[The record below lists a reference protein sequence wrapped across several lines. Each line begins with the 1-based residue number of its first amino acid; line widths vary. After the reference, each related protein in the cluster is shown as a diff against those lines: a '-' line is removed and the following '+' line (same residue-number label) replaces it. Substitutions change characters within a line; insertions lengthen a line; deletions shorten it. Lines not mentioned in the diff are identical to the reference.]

1 MAATAKVVNENR
13 RTVLD
18 GGGKVTL
25 SGGGQRRILYQ
36 NTCDAAQGHTTSHCQ
51 DQDHPE
57 LVLQNLTFAD
67 GNSTGERT
75 EGGGGERCSSA
86 AAGCR

>member
-1 MAATAKVVNENR
+1 MTIAMTQTAKIVNAHP

-36 NTCDAAQGHTTSHCQ
+36 NTCDQKQG
-51 DQDHPE
+51 
-57 LVLQNLTFAD
+57 
-67 GNSTGERT
+67 
-75 EGGGGERCSSA
+75 
-86 AAGCR
+86 